1 MGRELGRHRS
11 GSAWPFILIGVS
23 VVALF
28 SGLSEVSRQLGPAS
42 IPIWFITMGGAAF
55 ALRGPL
61 GKAIA
66 DRIAGRSLAEEVV
79 VQVPEEVYAEL
90 DDVRTRLSELE
101 ERVDFSE
108 RLLAKQDT
116 TPPN

>member
-1 MGRELGRHRS
+1 MGPEMRHHR
-11 GSAWPFILIGVS
+11 GSAWPIIMVGVS

-28 SGLSEVSRQLGPAS
+28 SGLGEASQRLGPAS
-42 IPIWFITMGGAAF
+42 IPIWFATMGAAAW

-66 DRIAGRSLAEEVV
+66 DRIAGRNLPEEIVA
-79 VQVPEEVYAEL
+79 QVPEEVYAEL
-90 DDVRTRLSELE
+90 DDVRTRLQELE

-108 RLLAKQDT
+108 RLIAKQDAA
-116 TPPN
+116 PPS